1 MLRKSKWML
10 LSIATVTLFS
20 FSGTATL
27 ANMNDLKSE
36 QKKLEQK
43 KDSLD
48 SQMKKKKVEISQNK
62 SEIDKLMEKI
72 QDLGRQIADTNGK
85 IDGVNVEIT
94 QTTKE
99 IKELKVSIAELEKKI
114 AERDEILRERIRALQ
129 VSGGSVNYLDVLLG
143 ANSFSD
149 FIDRFSAVNTLM
161 DADRQIMEE
170 QAADKKALEEQRKM
184 VEDKLAQQ
192 EANKKKLVDLKSN
205 LDTQKIQQNKLID
218 QLEAEQEKL
227 QKEQASLEDEY
238 HEAVELSK
246 EVEDKIVSEQ
256 KRLAEIARK
265 AEEERK
271 RRAAEAVKKK
281 SSRSNTNSSSS
292 SSAPAISSGYW
303 TKPSTGLFTS
313 PYGNRFHPIYNEWR
327 MHKGADLANVVGTP
341 IYAAGAGVV
350 SHAGRLGGFGN
361 AIIIT
366 HSVDGQ
372 IFTTVYAHLSSV
384 GVSQGQSVEKG
395 QKIGGMGSTGD
406 STGSHLH
413 FQLHD
418 GYYSSSN
425 TVNPLRYVPF

>member
-1 MLRKSKWML
+1 MLRKPKWML
-10 LSIATVTLFS
+10 LSITTVILFS
-20 FSGTATL
+20 FSGPTTL
-27 ANMNDLKSE
+27 ADMKDLKSE
-36 QKKLEQK
+36 QEQLEKK

-48 SQMKKKKVEISQNK
+48 SQINEKKDEISKNK

-72 QDLGRQIADTNGK
+72 QDLGIQIADTNST
-85 IDGVNVEIT
+85 IDEVNAEIT

-99 IKELKVSIAELEKKI
+99 IEELKVSITELEKKI
-114 AERDEILRERIRALQ
+114 AERDKLLRERIRAVQ
-129 VSGGSVNYLDVLLG
+129 VNGGSVNYLDVLLD
-143 ANSFSD
+143 ANSFID
-149 FIDRFSAVNTLM
+149 FIDRFSVVNTLM
-161 DADRQIMEE
+161 EADRKILEE
-170 QAADKKALEEQRKM
+170 QAADKKALKEQKQM
-184 VEDKLAQQ
+184 VEDKLVQQ
-192 EANKKKLVDLKSN
+192 EADKKKLVDLKAN
-205 LDTQKIQQNKLID
+205 LDAQRVQHNELVD
-218 QLEAEQEKL
+218 QLEAEQENLKN
-227 QKEQASLEDEY
+227 EQASLEKEY
-238 HEAVELSK
+238 HETVELSK
-246 EVEDKIVSEQ
+246 DVKAKIVSEQ
-256 KRLAEIARK
+256 KRLVEFAK
-265 AEEERK
+265 ATNE
-271 RRAAEAVKKK
+271 K
-281 SSRSNTNSSSS
+281 SSTTSNNQSNS

-303 TKPSTGLFTS
+303 TKPSTGRFTS
-313 PYGNRFHPIYNEWR
+313 PYGNRFHPIDKVWK

-341 IYAAGAGVV
+341 IYAAGTGVV

-395 QKIGGMGSTGD
+395 QKIGGMGSTGN